1 MRLLASLFAIAL
13 VAVGCAKP
21 STNEGF
27 TVVTAFYPLAYAAEQ
42 LEGVNVV
49 NLTPA
54 GVEPHDFELS
64 AADVELIASAD
75 LVVYIPGFQ
84 PALDEAIAQQAPQT
98 SLNALDGL
106 SLITDPDG
114 VTDPH
119 VWLDPMNEAAIAS
132 NIANRVAELQP
143 GKSATYAAHA
153 AEFTSRM
160 QTLNE
165 QFTSELRNCTTR
177 TMVVSH
183 DAFGYLASAYQL
195 TQVGVSGLSPD
206 AEPSPARLA
215 EVAQI
220 VADQGVHTIY
230 YETLVD
236 PKIATTLAA
245 TTGATAAVLDPIEG
259 LVVGSDQNY
268 ESLMT
273 SNLATL
279 KKGQGCT

>member
-1 MRLLASLFAIAL
+1 VRLLASLFAIAL
-13 VAVGCAKP
+13 MVVGCAKP

-106 SLITDPDG
+106 NLLTDPDG

-119 VWLDPMNEAAIAS
+119 VWLDPLNEAAIAS
-132 NIANRVAELQP
+132 NIANRIAELQP
-143 GKSATYAAHA
+143 GKSATYSANA

-165 QFTSELRNCTTR
+165 QFTSELSNCTTR

-183 DAFGYLASAYQL
+183 DAFGYLANAYQL